1 MQDLKLISLSD
12 LLDLLVEKTAQYL
25 GMIHGKGSQE
35 DLQKCR
41 ELMTALQL
49 EIETRKAKKNNPP
62 QTISPGDRT
71 SSDVSNEE
79 ISNT

>member
-1 MQDLKLISLSD
+1 MEDLKLISLPD

-49 EIETRKAKKNNPP
+49 EIENRRAKKNSSP
-62 QTISPGDRT
+62 QTISSPDPVT
-71 SSDVSNEE
+71 NDVSNEGVT
-79 ISNT
+79 NT